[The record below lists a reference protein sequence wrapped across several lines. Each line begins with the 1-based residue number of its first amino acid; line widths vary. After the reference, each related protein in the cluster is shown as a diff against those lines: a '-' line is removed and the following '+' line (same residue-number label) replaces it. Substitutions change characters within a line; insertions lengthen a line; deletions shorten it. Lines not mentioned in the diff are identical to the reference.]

1 LEVGKFGDM
10 ISPVENSGEERS
22 LSKLRKSISSVQL
35 WLDREFAVKHHPPE
49 AVALAKTLRAYL
61 RRCRRLLKEEKMP
74 QRDMDRR
81 ARKIDR
87 AFFVLWQLTR
97 SSNR

>member
-1 LEVGKFGDM
+1 MIASVNSSGD
-10 ISPVENSGEERS
+10 ERS
-22 LSKLRKSISSVQL
+22 LFKLRKTISSVQF
-35 WLDREFAVKHHPPE
+35 WLDREIAVKHHPPE

-74 QRDMDRR
+74 QRDMDRK